1 MNAILLNAAQIV
13 GTKVQA
19 LARFHE
25 RFCQRWTEQ
34 SDAAALRT
42 VSSFMLMPALLFAA
56 VLASRVTTDFAA
68 IAVLAASF
76 AGFAMILCALSLMG
90 LSVAALGTLN
100 FVAYGVGLAAISMFA
115 GDSNVAL
122 WIMAAS
128 LPLEAWFISRKTSA
142 VLAATALSAGILSLF
157 ALKGGISVAS
167 ASLIIL
173 IFYMTSLI
181 ARSFA
186 IKAAVQSKPFEQH
199 QPVVVDGDVQL
210 SLDIEGV
217 ITQIDARSATVLG
230 VQPQNLEGIAL
241 IDRVHVADRVQYLSL
256 LADLRLGRTPL
267 PADIRLRML
276 ENGAPVF
283 LAFRM
288 EGVATREI
296 ITLVGRSLEGEHKLI
311 EEINALKAQI
321 EAERIGKGRLLATV
335 SHELRTPL
343 NSIIGFSDMLS
354 HEMGCQLQNE
364 KQREYAGLIHKS
376 GHYLLDLVNSVLDN
390 SKLETGTYSIEP
402 QNVNF
407 REVAELC
414 AAVMLPQAEKK
425 GLAFCHRVNTSTGEL
440 IADRRAV
447 QQILINL
454 AANAVKF
461 TQSGGC
467 VTLDAARVV
476 INGRPH
482 LEIVVSDTG
491 IGIEPE
497 DMQRIGSPFVR
508 ADNHYTRTQEGSGLG
523 LSVVKGLV
531 ELHQGSMQ
539 IKSCVGEGT
548 AVTVH
553 LPVAG
558 PQKLLEQGS
567 LGEEDQQQLGT
578 VPGTVIDMHRHQGER
593 NNDWQKDEN
602 QDQSSERI
610 DAQARKTA

>member
-1 MNAILLNAAQIV
+1 MNAILLNAAQIL

-34 SDAAALRT
+34 SDAVALRT
-42 VSSFMLMPALLFAA
+42 VGSLMLMPALLFAA
-56 VLASRVTTDFAA
+56 VLASGVTSDFAA
-68 IAVLAASF
+68 ISILAASF
-76 AGFAMILCALSLMG
+76 VGFAMILCALSLMG
-90 LSVAALGTLN
+90 LSGAVLGTLN
-100 FVAYGVGLAAISMFA
+100 FVTYGAGLAAISIFA
-115 GDSNVAL
+115 NTSNVAL
-122 WIMAAS
+122 WIMAGA
-128 LPLEAWFISRKTSA
+128 LPLEVWFISRKPMP
-142 VLAATALSAGILSLF
+142 VLAAIVLSASILSVL
-157 ALKGGISVAS
+157 ALKGGISVAL
-167 ASLIIL
+167 ASLIVMIL
-173 IFYMTSLI
+173 YITSLI

-186 IKAAVQSKPFEQH
+186 IKASVESKPLA
-199 QPVVVDGDVQL
+199 QPKPLVADGDLQL
-210 SLDIEGV
+210 SMDIEGV
-217 ITQIDARSATVLG
+217 ITQIAPQSAKVLG
-230 VQPQNLEGIAL
+230 VEPENLEGVAL

-256 LADLRLGRTPL
+256 LADLRLGRTPR

-276 ENGAPVF
+276 ENGTPVF
-283 LAFRM
+283 LVFRM
-288 EGVATREI
+288 EGVAANGI
-296 ITLVGRSLEGEHKLI
+296 ITLFGRSIEGEHKLI
-311 EEINALKAQI
+311 EEINALKAQL

-402 QNVNF
+402 QNINF

-425 GLAFCHRVNTSTGEL
+425 GLAFCHRVNVSTGEL
-440 IADRRAV
+440 VADRRAV

-461 TQSGGC
+461 TQTGGC
-467 VTLDAARVV
+467 VTIDAARVMV
-476 INGRPH
+476 DRRPH

-531 ELHQGSMQ
+531 ELHQGSIQ

-548 AVTVH
+548 VVTVH

-558 PQKLLEQGS
+558 PQKLLELDS

-578 VPGTVIDMHRHQGER
+578 VIDMNRHQGER

-602 QDQSSERI
+602 REQSPERI